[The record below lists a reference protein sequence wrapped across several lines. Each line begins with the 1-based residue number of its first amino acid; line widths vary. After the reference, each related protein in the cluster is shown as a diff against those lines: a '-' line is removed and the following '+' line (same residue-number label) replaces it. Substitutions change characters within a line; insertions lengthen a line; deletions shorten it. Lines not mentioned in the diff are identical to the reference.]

1 MRIDRSTPVSPVT
14 NDAPV
19 QPQVAQSSRPSGADV
34 VQLSAAG
41 TAAAQGARPAD
52 PARIASLKAAV
63 ADGSYKPDLDK
74 LAANIVA
81 EDK

>member
-1 MRIDRSTPVSPVT
+1 MPVSAVT

-19 QPQVAQSSRPSGADV
+19 QPQVAPSPRPPGADV

-41 TAAAQGARPAD
+41 AAAAQGARPAD
-52 PARIASLKAAV
+52 AARIASLKAAV
-63 ADGSYKPDLDK
+63 QDGSYKPDLDK

-81 EDK
+81 EDR

>member
-1 MRIDRSTPVSPVT
+1 MRIDRSMPVSPVT
-14 NDAPV
+14 NNAPV
-19 QPQVAQSSRPSGADV
+19 QPQDTQSPRPSGADV

-41 TAAAQGARPAD
+41 AAATQGARPAD

-63 ADGSYKPDLDK
+63 QDGTYKPDLDK
-74 LAANIVA
+74 LAGNIVA